1 MAMNVPAELEKFVSE
16 SVPAPKRLMAARG
29 LVPLPPDQMVLV
41 YYFLAQAPEED
52 VSSTARKSIADL
64 PSNLVKPALQKLSDE
79 AILGFY
85 AEARTDEDTR
95 EAIARHPATSV
106 ETLMAIAAQGGR
118 HVQAAIIENQ
128 RRMLDAPEIT
138 SALLTN
144 PRLEADLRARV
155 VEFRSSFLGMQTEA
169 PAAAEGVEI
178 DEEIEID
185 ESMELIE
192 ADDIGMAEAGD
203 FEDED
208 DFPDELINDFPEEEA
223 AEHKSKNLQAM
234 IGSMK
239 TSEKVKLAALGN
251 KAARAY
257 LILDSNRVVCMA
269 VLKSPKLQDPE
280 IEDFVKNRNVDKQV
294 LRQIASTKKW
304 IKDYAIKKHLAENP
318 SSPPDVAM
326 KMLNF
331 LNPKDQKEL
340 SKNKN
345 VSNAVRMAAKRIIT
359 TREEVERRKK
369 EKK

>member
-64 PSNLVKPALQKLSDE
+64 PGNLVRPALQKLSDE
-79 AILGFY
+79 AILAFY
-85 AEARTDEDTR
+85 AEVRTDDDTR

-106 ETLMAIAAQGGR
+106 ETLMGIAAQGGR

-155 VEFRSSFLGMQTEA
+155 IEFRTNFLGMQTEA
-169 PAAAEGVEI
+169 PAAAEDVEI

-208 DFPDELINDFPEEEA
+208 DFPDELINDFPEEED
-223 AEHKSKNLQAM
+223 HKKSQNLQAM
-234 IGSMK
+234 IGGMK

-345 VSNAVRMAAKRIIT
+345 VSNAVRTAAKRIIT
-359 TREEVERRKK
+359 TREEIERRKK